1 VISDVVSSSQGKI
14 KKGFDRKRLLS
25 GLLAGAFGL
34 LVVGLGGWWFTLA
47 LGVIVHL
54 GLLEFFRMAQFKGM
68 RPATKTT
75 LVACQLLLFSTQW
88 ANSGGLPALLP
99 DAVLPLSGA
108 AICGWLLLQP
118 KTGSI
123 ADIAASI
130 FGLFY
135 LGFLPSH
142 WLRLRNLTD
151 FDIAPVLQRLSI
163 DNSWLSSGLLITLA
177 ACLMVVAS
185 DIGSYMIGRRIGRH
199 PLSPISPS
207 KTIEGAIGG
216 ALCSVLVGALMASL
230 MGWTLGW
237 LSGGLLGALVALFAL
252 VGDLTESMMK
262 RDAGVK
268 DSGDALPGHG
278 GILDRIDSYL
288 FTPAV
293 VYYALILVMP
303 LIAN

>member
-1 VISDVVSSSQGKI
+1 MQSVSRQRVVSGCAVG
-14 KKGFDRKRLLS
+14 GF
-25 GLLAGAFGL
+25 GF
-34 LVVGLGGWWFTLA
+34 LVVSLGGWWFTAA
-47 LGVIVHL
+47 LMVIVHL
-54 GLLEFFRMAQFKGM
+54 GLLEFFRMAQRTGI

-75 LVACQLLLFSTQW
+75 LVACQLLLISTQW
-88 ANSGGLPALLP
+88 DMGGALPSSLAA
-99 DAVLPLSGA
+99 AVLPLSGA

-135 LGFLPSH
+135 LGYLPSH
-142 WLRLRNLTD
+142 WLRLRQLTQPSLPSGA
-151 FDIAPVLQRLSI
+151 FDWITTGFV
-163 DNSWLSSGLLITLA
+163 ITLM
-177 ACLMVVAS
+177 ACLMIVAS
-185 DIGSYMIGRRIGRH
+185 DIGSYLIGRRFGRL
-199 PLSPISPS
+199 PLSPISPG
-207 KTIEGAIGG
+207 KTVEGALGG
-216 ALCSVLVGALMASL
+216 LAAAVVVGVVFALWMQWPLAI
-230 MGWTLGW
+230 

-262 RDAGVK
+262 RDAGLK

-293 VYYALILVMP
+293 VFYAVTLLLP
-303 LIAN
+303 WLPS

>member
-1 VISDVVSSSQGKI
+1 
-14 KKGFDRKRLLS
+14 
-25 GLLAGAFGL
+25 
-34 LVVGLGGWWFTLA
+34 
-47 LGVIVHL
+47 
-54 GLLEFFRMAQFKGM
+54 MAQFKGI

-88 ANSGGLPALLP
+88 ANAGGLPALLP

-118 KTGSI
+118 ITGSI

-142 WLRLRNLTD
+142 WIKLRNLTD
-151 FDIAPVLQRLSI
+151 FDLAPILQRLSI

-185 DIGSYMIGRRIGRH
+185 DIGSYMIGRRLGRH

-216 ALCSVLVGALMASL
+216 ALCSVVVGALMASL

-262 RDAGVK
+262 RDAGIK

-293 VYYALILVMP
+293 VYYALILMMP